1 MAEYVKGV
9 GRSEDDTSAQPKFES
24 SHMGVDDMDEAP
36 SQQAAEP
43 KQEAADG
50 GKYGA
55 WVTAEGDDGAADGDA
70 DMAEAEEDAKEEDEP
85 LHEKAIGRGQ
95 CILQFLQ
102 T

>member
-9 GRSEDDTSAQPKFES
+9 GRSGDDTSAQPKFES

-36 SQQAAEP
+36 PQEAAEP
-43 KQEAADG
+43 KQEAVDG
-50 GKYGA
+50 GKFGA
-55 WVTAEGDDGAADGDA
+55 WVAAGGDDGAADGDA
-70 DMAEAEEDAKEEDEP
+70 HMGEAEEDGKEEDEP

-95 CILQFLQ
+95 YVLQFVQ